1 MNIKKKLI
9 VLVMSFAMILSLVSI
24 KDVQA
29 AMTND
34 IKIIS
39 DTEVTVKQAEKWAK
53 SKGATE
59 TFIDLAD
66 LYFEYSSECGDVNP
80 AIAYVQAAKE
90 TAYGKFGG
98 VLDES
103 YHNPCGLKIAG
114 GGSDTDKNAHE
125 KFNQWKE
132 GVQAHLDHLALY
144 AGANG
149 YPKNDSYD
157 KRQFR
162 TIKGT
167 ATTINYLGGKW
178 APSSTYGEEVNKLY
192 KDLLSYSGIKVEEN
206 VASNSNNNSS
216 NNSSI
221 SPLTQNPGTPETK
234 PSALNASKIIAV
246 NNSGTVENNAIN
258 ITSTIGWKSQNGSWY
273 YYKSDNTRA
282 KGWINPDNNWY
293 YLKADG
299 SMLTGWFNDN
309 GTWYYLKSS
318 GVMTKGWVQLNNVWY
333 FLQGDGSMVIDLK
346 TIDNKNY
353 LFSNSGNMK
362 TGWEKLNNY
371 WYYFNVDGSMATG
384 WLNDGVNNY
393 YLYDTGA
400 MAKGWINLNETWY
413 YLKDSGTIATGWVTS
428 NGASYYLDTTGRM
441 VTNTTIDGYKI
452 GSDGK
457 KQTSTI
463 KSDEDTNN
471 NGKSNQATNNPLNSN
486 GTIVIDPGHNYGG
499 DGGVVPVID
508 GVTYSET
515 ELNMQVSSKLKTE
528 LENRGYT
535 VIMTRKE
542 NEKEK
547 LAERSSLIK
556 RINLANNSNADLFIS
571 IHHNSAGAE
580 AQGIETYYSSK
591 PQEAEFGGNL
601 DSNRIEKSKQM
612 ARDIN
617 NEIANK
623 LHLKNRGA
631 KDSAYMVCMDTKMPA
646 VLVEVGFIT
655 NKEEAERC
663 SDSNNQQKVAEAIA
677 EVVSKNFKLN

>member
-9 VLVMSFAMILSLVSI
+9 VFVMSFTMILSLIPI
-24 KDVQA
+24 KDAQA

-34 IKIIS
+34 VKIIS
-39 DTEVTVKQAEKWAK
+39 DSEVTVKQAKKWAK

-66 LYFEYSSECGDVNP
+66 LYFEYSSKCGDVNP

-103 YHNPCGLKIAG
+103 YHNPCGLKIATAAD
-114 GGSDTDKNAHE
+114 GSDTDKNAHK

-157 KRQFR
+157 QRQFR

-167 ATTINYLGGKW
+167 ATTINSLGGKW
-178 APSSTYGEEVNKLY
+178 APSSTYGEEVNQLY
-192 KDLLSYSGIKVEEN
+192 KDLLSYSGVKVEEN
-206 VASNSNNNSS
+206 VANNSNSNSS
-216 NNSSI
+216 NNSST
-221 SPLTQNPGTPETK
+221 SSSTPNPGIPEVK
-234 PSALNASKIIAV
+234 PSALNASKIIAI
-246 NNSGTVENNAIN
+246 NNSGTVENNSTN
-258 ITSTIGWKSQNGSWY
+258 ITSTIGWKNQNGSWY
-273 YYKSDNTRA
+273 YYKSDNIKA
-282 KGWINPDNNWY
+282 KEWINPDNNWY

-299 SMLTGWFNDN
+299 SMSTGWFNDN
-309 GTWYYLKSS
+309 GTWYYFKNS
-318 GVMTKGWVQLNNVWY
+318 GAMTKGWVQLNNAWY
-333 FLQGDGSMVIDLK
+333 FLQGDGSMVTGLK

-353 LFSNSGNMK
+353 LFNNSGNMK

-384 WLNDGVNNY
+384 WINDSGSNY

-400 MAKGWINLNETWY
+400 MAKGWINLNGTWY
-413 YLKDSGTIATGWVTS
+413 YLKDSGTIVIGWVTS

-441 VTNTTIDGYKI
+441 VTNAIIDGYKI

-457 KQTSTI
+457 RQSSASQNDADT
-463 KSDEDTNN
+463 TNN
-471 NGKSNQATNNPLNSN
+471 QSKSKR
-486 GTIVIDPGHNYGG
+486 TIVIDPGHNYGG
-499 DGGVVPVID
+499 DGGAAPIID

-547 LAERSSLIK
+547 LAERPSLTK
-556 RINLANNSNADLFIS
+556 RINFANNSNADLFIS

-591 PQEAEFGGNL
+591 PQEAEFGGNF
-601 DSNRIEKSKQM
+601 DSKRLEKSKQM
-612 ARDIN
+612 AKDIN

-623 LHLKNRGA
+623 LNLKNRGS
-631 KDSAYMVCMDTKMPA
+631 KDSDYMVCMDTKMPA

-663 SDSNNQQKVAEAIA
+663 SNSSNQQKVAEAIA
-677 EVVSKNFKLN
+677 EVVSKNFK